1 MVCPVRAPSFRGVRF
16 GRIVCGMSEAE
27 TAAKWTE
34 RVRSWRASGASAV
47 SFAAGQGFAASTLR
61 WWDSKLTQAAK
72 PRVAMARVVRG
83 TGGPAEAG
91 AGAATSGVAP
101 PSAPTL
107 TLEVDGVRIVVRRG
121 FDAEL
126 LRQLVHAVGG
136 AR

>member
-1 MVCPVRAPSFRGVRF
+1 
-16 GRIVCGMSEAE
+16 MSEAE
-27 TAAKWTE
+27 TAAKWGE
-34 RVRSWRASGASAV
+34 RVRGWRASGASAA

-72 PRVAMARVVRG
+72 PRVAMARVVRRRAG
-83 TGGPAEAG
+83 EPAEAA
-91 AGAATSGVAP
+91 AGAATISVAP

>member
-1 MVCPVRAPSFRGVRF
+1 
-16 GRIVCGMSEAE
+16 MSEAE
-27 TAAKWTE
+27 TGAKWAE
-34 RVRSWRASGASAV
+34 RVRQWRASGASAA

-72 PRVAMARVVRG
+72 PRVAMARVVRRRAG
-83 TGGPAEAG
+83 EPAEAG
-91 AGAATSGVAP
+91 SGAATSSGAP

-107 TLEVDGVRIVVRRG
+107 TLEVDGVRIAVRRG

-126 LRQLVHAVGG
+126 LRQLVHAIGG

>member
-1 MVCPVRAPSFRGVRF
+1 
-16 GRIVCGMSEAE
+16 MSEAE
-27 TAAKWTE
+27 TAAKWAE
-34 RVRSWRASGASAV
+34 RVRGWRESGASAA

-72 PRVAMARVVRG
+72 PRVAMARVVRRAAG
-83 TGGPAEAG
+83 KPAE
-91 AGAATSGVAP
+91 GAATSIVAAT
-101 PSAPTL
+101 SATTL

-126 LRQLVHAVGG
+126 LRQLVHAIGG

>member
-1 MVCPVRAPSFRGVRF
+1 M
-16 GRIVCGMSEAE
+16 
-27 TAAKWTE
+27 
-34 RVRSWRASGASAV
+34 

-83 TGGPAEAG
+83 GAEGPAEAG

>member
-1 MVCPVRAPSFRGVRF
+1 
-16 GRIVCGMSEAE
+16 
-27 TAAKWTE
+27 
-34 RVRSWRASGASAV
+34 
-47 SFAAGQGFAASTLR
+47 
-61 WWDSKLTQAAK
+61 
-72 PRVAMARVVRG
+72 MARVVRG

-91 AGAATSGVAP
+91 AGAETSGVAP

-136 AR
+136 TR

>member
-1 MVCPVRAPSFRGVRF
+1 
-16 GRIVCGMSEAE
+16 
-27 TAAKWTE
+27 
-34 RVRSWRASGASAV
+34 
-47 SFAAGQGFAASTLR
+47 
-61 WWDSKLTQAAK
+61 
-72 PRVAMARVVRG
+72 MARVVRG
-83 TGGPAEAG
+83 TGGPAEAV
-91 AGAATSGVAP
+91 AGTATSRVAS